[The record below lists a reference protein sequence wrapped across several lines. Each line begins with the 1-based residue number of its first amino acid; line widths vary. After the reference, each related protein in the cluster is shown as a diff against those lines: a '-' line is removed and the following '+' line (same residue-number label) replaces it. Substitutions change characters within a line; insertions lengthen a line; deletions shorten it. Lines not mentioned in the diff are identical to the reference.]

1 MFYAIH
7 ICVPCSIDYAAK
19 ERRNISGSVHKS
31 ERHSNSSSCAG
42 PIEILVFYNMFLW
55 VNINFEKTFGNTSIE
70 NKVPNL
76 CTYSFCSGFDLLL

>member
-1 MFYAIH
+1 MFYAI
-7 ICVPCSIDYAAK
+7 VDSAEK

-55 VNINFEKTFGNTSIE
+55 VNFEKTFGNTSIE